1 MRMPTTLIV
10 DDDLDM
16 RLLVRLVIEMANE
29 GLRVVGEAADGLE
42 ALEVFMS
49 LDPPTVPDVVILD
62 NRMPNMTGLEAAEEI
77 LSRFPDQLVI
87 LYSAFLDKDVK
98 REAKRIGIAECL
110 TKDEIDS
117 LPARLHALTALR

>member
-1 MRMPTTLIV
+1 MSMPTTLIV

-29 GLRVVGEAADGLE
+29 GLTVVGEAADGLE

-49 LDPPTVPDVVILD
+49 LDPPKMPDVVILD
-62 NRMPNMTGLEAAEEI
+62 NRMPNMTGLEAAAEI
-77 LSRFPDQLVI
+77 LERFPDQIVI

-98 REAKRIGIAECL
+98 REAARIGITECL
-110 TKDEIDS
+110 TKDEIDL
-117 LPARLHALTALR
+117 LPARLHALTGVN